1 MEKKVPKSKLLR
13 FISSILPMMTAV
25 ACGIVIRLVTD
36 MFDVTMPN
44 YSIFIIMV
52 VIWVGLELKDAIE
65 INFNTEFKIDTGEE
79 FKPDEHGWF
88 NCNYSKPLKSKYDW
102 VLIKI
107 KDNTGFTYIPRVA
120 ELREDNC
127 WHIIDTNDSIPFN
140 ATNNSK
146 EIVTHWKPIE

>member
-1 MEKKVPKSKLLR
+1 MEKKVPKSKLLK
-13 FISSILPMMTAV
+13 FISSILPMITAI

-65 INFNTEFKIDTGEE
+65 IKFDIETKVDIERDDNNWIECSRYNRPSEE
-79 FKPDEHGWF
+79 
-88 NCNYSKPLKSKYDW
+88 YDW

-107 KDNTGFTYIPRVA
+107 KDVTGFSYIPRVA
-120 ELREDNC
+120 ELHDDDC
-127 WHIIDTNDSIPFN
+127 WHLIDSNKTIPFIS
-140 ATNNSK
+140 TYKSE